1 MRDKAAVRC
10 TRTNVGFREYQ
21 LEMGQMALKKELIPD
36 EWKPDLSRPHEER
49 YDWRLPNETI
59 PTTDAGVR

>member
-1 MRDKAAVRC
+1 
-10 TRTNVGFREYQ
+10 
-21 LEMGQMALKKELIPD
+21 MALKKELIPD